1 LSYLLDTNVVSE
13 LRKRERGDAGVVRWA
28 RTVSTQE
35 LYTSVLVI
43 GELRRGIALKRRNDA
58 VQAEALAQ
66 WLERVR
72 REFGVRVLPIDERIA
87 DVWSGMGIPDRL
99 PVVDALLAATSI
111 VHGLTMVTRDVADVT
126 RAGAKVLNPFA
137 A

>member
-1 LSYLLDTNVVSE
+1 LSYLLDTNVISE
-13 LRKRERGDAGVVRWA
+13 LRKRERGDEGVVRWA
-28 RTVSTQE
+28 RAVEPRE

-43 GELRRGIALKRRNDA
+43 GELRRGIALKRRSDA
-58 VQAEALAQ
+58 AQAEGLAL

-72 REFGVRVLPIDERIA
+72 REFGARILPIDERIA

-99 PVVDALLAATSI
+99 PVVDALLTATSI
-111 VHGLTMVTRDVADVT
+111 VHGLTMVTRDVSDVT

>member
-1 LSYLLDTNVVSE
+1 MSYLLDTNVVSE